1 MKKRTRLFSIALLLA
16 LLTFHLIASLPAPA
30 EPLAALPE
38 GTAVVLATGGARGDQ
53 DVYAALAARKA
64 QLTAGGH
71 PVITADAGDAL
82 APSDREAIARMNAAS
97 YDLAVPGRLEWSGGY
112 DAFLDLREVVKF
124 PYVSAN
130 IKSTKTRD
138 ILLPSTK
145 AFQAGALKIAFVG
158 VTTPG
163 IAGESPES
171 FLDNS
176 GYPRCTFSPEALD
189 ATVQSAVD
197 SARGKGADVV
207 VLLGYLDAEGPWS
220 AQELIVRSRGLDAAI
235 VATQAVPGAVGSCV
249 DVDGR
254 SVICLQPSA
263 GSIGALIVATDG
275 SIRAEMLPV
284 ETSGN

>member
-30 EPLAALPE
+30 EPHVVLPE
-38 GTAVVLATGGARGDQ
+38 GAAVVLATGGARGDQ

-71 PVITADAGDAL
+71 PVIAADAGDAL
-82 APSDREAIARMNAAS
+82 APSDREAVGRMNAAS
-97 YDLAVPGRLEWSGGY
+97 YDLAVPGRLEWGGY

-163 IAGESPES
+163 IAGESPGS

-207 VLLGYLDAEGPWS
+207 VLLGYLDTEGPWG
-220 AQELIVRSRGLDAAI
+220 AQDLIARSRGLDAAI
-235 VATQAVPGAVGSCV
+235 VATQAGLGAVGSCV
-249 DVDGR
+249 DADGR